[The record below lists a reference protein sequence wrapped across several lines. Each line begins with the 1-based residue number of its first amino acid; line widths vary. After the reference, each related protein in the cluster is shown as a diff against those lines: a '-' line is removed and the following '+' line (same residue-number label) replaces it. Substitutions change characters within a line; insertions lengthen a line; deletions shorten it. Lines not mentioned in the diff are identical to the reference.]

1 MVRSKVAQIVSPVMA
16 GMLLIAVSA
25 GPASAQG
32 PGHPGGWGGGLLLG
46 VPLRALNLT
55 PDQHTQAMTLLSA
68 ARTAARPIMQQL
80 HQAQSAMVDA
90 LLASPSAE
98 VSAQLTVINGL
109 RSQLLQSRVQ
119 TTAQVLALLTPD
131 QLAQAAQLKA
141 QLSQLRTQMR
151 QLLGPTPP

>member
-1 MVRSKVAQIVSPVMA
+1 MVRSKVAQIVGRVMA

-98 VSAQLTVINGL
+98 VSAQLTVIN
-109 RSQLLQSRVQ
+109 
-119 TTAQVLALLTPD
+119 
-131 QLAQAAQLKA
+131 
-141 QLSQLRTQMR
+141 QLRTQMR